1 MKALTITGPSA
12 AQVTQIHEPE
22 PAHDEVLIRV
32 RRVGLCGSDLNTFL
46 GKNPMVTYPRVLGH
60 EVAGTIVEL
69 GSGVE
74 ADWRVG
80 TDVTFTPY
88 TACGVCPSCRAG
100 RRNAC
105 RDNKT
110 MGVQRDGAL
119 TELVAVPYQKLFTS
133 RKLNLTELALVEP
146 FSVGFHAAARGRVEA
161 EETVL
166 VMGCGGVGLG
176 AIAGAVSRG
185 ARVIAL
191 DTQDEKL
198 ALARALGAREAV
210 LAGADARERVME
222 LTNGDGPDVVI
233 EAVGATATYRN
244 AVEWV
249 KFCGRVVYIGYGKEP
264 VSYETKLFVMKELDI
279 LGSRNCLG
287 EFSDVIAFFERRTF
301 DPNLL
306 ISRSIPIEGVPDALA
321 GWAADPGRT
330 SKIMVGVS

>member
-1 MKALTITGPSA
+1 MKALTITGPSV
-12 AQVTQIHEPE
+12 AQVTQIGEPK
-22 PAHDEVLIRV
+22 PAHDEVLVRV

-74 ADWRVG
+74 ADWRAG

-88 TACGVCPSCRAG
+88 TACGACPSCRAG

-119 TELVAVPYQKLFTS
+119 TELVVVPYQKLFTS
-133 RKLNLTELALVEP
+133 RKLSLTELALVEP

-161 EETVL
+161 EDTVL

-210 LAGADARERVME
+210 HANADARERVMA

-301 DPNLL
+301 DPNIL
-306 ISRSIPIEGVPDALA
+306 ISRSIPIEGVPEALA
-321 GWAADPGRT
+321 DWAAYPGRT
-330 SKIMVGVS
+330 SKIMVGMS

>member
-1 MKALTITGPSA
+1 MKALTIMGPLVA
-12 AQVTQIHEPE
+12 RVTQIGEPK

-32 RRVGLCGSDLNTFL
+32 RKVGLCGSDLNTFV

-60 EVAGTIVEL
+60 EVAGTIAEL
-69 GSGVE
+69 GSAVE
-74 ADWRVG
+74 GNFRVG

-88 TACGVCPSCRAG
+88 TACEGCPACRAG

-133 RKLNLTELALVEP
+133 RSLTLTELALVEP

-161 EETVL
+161 EDSVL
-166 VMGCGGVGLG
+166 VLGCGGVGLG

-191 DTQDEKL
+191 DTRDEKL
-198 ALARALGAREAV
+198 GLAKALGARETV
-210 LAGADARERVME
+210 YAGPDARERVMD
-222 LTNGDGPDVVI
+222 LTDGDGPDVVI
-233 EAVGATATYRN
+233 EAVGAAATYR
-244 AVEWV
+244 AAIEWV

-279 LGSRNCLG
+279 LGSRNCLS
-287 EFSDVIAFFERRTF
+287 EFSDVITFFERRSF
-301 DPNLL
+301 DSNIL
-306 ISRSIPIEGVPDALA
+306 ISKTIPIEGVPEALA
-321 GWAADPGRT
+321 DWAANPGRT